1 MRITRLATAAA
12 GVVLMAGLTAC
23 GGGDAKDG
31 AKDHAKDGAKA
42 SDRASGGDSAAGQG
56 ALTALQSVSKK
67 AGQQRSAKVDGT
79 MSMGEMHVS
88 MKGDMDWSDGIRA
101 NMTMTQKGGAADAAP
116 TAGKPMRARYLP
128 EAMYMNLGSSL
139 GPKAQG
145 KSWVKYS
152 YDAMAAQA
160 GASGTFLKDQL
171 KNNDPSRSVD
181 LLIAS
186 GKVKEVGKED
196 VRGKQA
202 THYTGKVSVSEIAG
216 LQSKSLSKKDL
227 DALQKQLQ
235 QSGMDTETVDLWVDG
250 DHLLVK
256 RQERAQGKKFSTD
269 TTVFYSDYGTKVSV
283 APPAASETVDFAEL
297 MPKR

>member
-1 MRITRLATAAA
+1 MRITRVATAAA

-23 GGGDAKDG
+23 GGGDGDKDDAKG
-31 AKDHAKDGAKA
+31 SGK
-42 SDRASGGDSAAGQG
+42 ASGGGNAASAQG
-56 ALTALQSVSKK
+56 ALAALQSVSKK
-67 AGQQRSAKVDGT
+67 AGEQHSAKVDGT
-79 MSMGEMHVS
+79 TVMGELHAS

-101 NMTMTQKGGAADAAP
+101 NMTMTQKGGLADAAP

-128 EAMYMNLGSSL
+128 DAMYMNLGGSL

-171 KNNDPSRSVD
+171 KNNDPTRSVG

-196 VRGKQA
+196 VRGKQT
-202 THYTGKVSVSEIAG
+202 THYTGKVSVSGIAG
-216 LQSKSLSKKDL
+216 MQSKSLSKKDL

-235 QSGMDTETVDLWVDG
+235 QSGMDTETVDLWVDS

-256 RQERAQGKKFSTD
+256 KQERAQGKKFSTD
-269 TTVFYSDYGTKVSV
+269 STVFYSDYGTKVSV
-283 APPAASETVDFAEL
+283 TPPAASDTVDYAEL

>member
-1 MRITRLATAAA
+1 MRITRVATAAA

-23 GGGDAKDG
+23 GGGDGGKDDAKG
-31 AKDHAKDGAKA
+31 SGK
-42 SDRASGGDSAAGQG
+42 ASGGGNAAPGEA
-56 ALTALQSVSKK
+56 ALAALQSVSKK
-67 AGQQRSAKVDGT
+67 AGEQHSAKVDGT
-79 MSMGEMHVS
+79 TVMGEMHAD

-101 NMTMTQKGGAADAAP
+101 NMTMTQKGGLADAAP

-128 EAMYMNLGSSL
+128 DAMYMNLGSSL

-152 YDAMAAQA
+152 YDAMAAQG
-160 GASGTFLKDQL
+160 GASGALVKDQM
-171 KNNDPSRSVD
+171 KNNDPARSVD

-186 GKVKEVGKED
+186 GKVKDVGKED

-202 THYTGKVSVSEIAG
+202 THYTGKISVSEIAG

-227 DALQKQLQ
+227 DALQKQLE
-235 QSGMDTETVDLWVDG
+235 QSGMDTETVDLWVDS

-256 RQERAQGKKFSTD
+256 RQEQAQGKKFSMN

-283 APPAASETVDFAEL
+283 APPAASETVDYTEL
-297 MPKR
+297 MPKQ

>member
-1 MRITRLATAAA
+1 MRITRVATAAA

-23 GGGDAKDG
+23 GGGDGGKDDAKG
-31 AKDHAKDGAKA
+31 GGK
-42 SDRASGGDSAAGQG
+42 ASGGGDAAPAQG
-56 ALTALQSVSKK
+56 ALAALQSVSKK
-67 AGQQRSAKVDGT
+67 ASEQHSAKVDGT
-79 MSMGEMHVS
+79 MSMGEMHAS

-101 NMTMTQKGGAADAAP
+101 NMTMTQKGGLADSAP
-116 TAGKPMRARYLP
+116 TAGKPMQARYLP
-128 EAMYMNLGSSL
+128 DAMYMNLGSSL

-152 YDAMAAQA
+152 YDAMAKQA
-160 GASGTFLKDQL
+160 GASGNFLKDQL
-171 KNNDPSRSVD
+171 KNNDPTRSVD

-202 THYTGKVSVSEIAG
+202 THYSGKVSVSEIAG

-227 DALQKQLQ
+227 DDLQKQLQ
-235 QSGMDTETVDLWVDG
+235 QSGMDAETVDLWVDS

-297 MPKR
+297 MPKQ